1 MKSTTNALTP
11 ANAKFAPPSPSG
23 RGGRGVR
30 VKLGVLVML
39 VFVLAAIFASAIAP
53 YNPDE
58 IIESQMQGPSLRHL
72 FGTDDLGRDLFS
84 RALYG
89 ARISLTVGFVAV
101 IISILIGTLFGAL
114 SGYYGGWRDT
124 LITRFIDI
132 MLAFPSIFLILAIQA
147 MLTPNIYN
155 VMVVIGIT
163 SWMGVAR
170 LVRGEFLRIRELQY
184 VEAARSIG
192 CSDFRIIFRHIL
204 PNASGPIIVAATL
217 GMAGAVLTESALS
230 FLGMG
235 VQPPMP
241 SWGNM
246 LMDSQAYL
254 FDAPWMSVIP
264 GLLIFMTVLSLYF
277 IGEGLRERLDVR
289 S

>member
-1 MKSTTNALTP
+1 MKRINKLSIFGLSILMLFIISAIL
-11 ANAKFAPPSPSG
+11 AP
-23 RGGRGVR
+23 V
-30 VKLGVLVML
+30 
-39 VFVLAAIFASAIAP
+39 IAP

-58 IIESQMQGPSLRHL
+58 IVESQTLPPSGNHL
-72 FGTDDLGRDLFS
+72 FGTDDLGRDIFS

-89 ARISLTVGFVAV
+89 ARISMSVGLVAV
-101 IISILIGTLFGAL
+101 VIAVLIGTLFGAV
-114 SGYYGGWRDT
+114 SGYYVGIIDSV
-124 LITRFIDI
+124 IMRFVDV

-155 VMVVIGIT
+155 VMIVIGLT

-184 VEAARSIG
+184 VEAARAIG

-204 PNASGPIIVAATL
+204 PNASAPIIVAATL
-217 GMAGAVLTESALS
+217 GMAGAILTESALS

-246 LMDSQAYL
+246 LMDSQAYM
-254 FDAPWMSVIP
+254 FDAPWMAVIP
-264 GLLIFMTVLSLYF
+264 GVLILLAVLSLYF
-277 IGEGLRERLDVR
+277 VGEGLREKLNVR
-289 S
+289 G

>member
-1 MKSTTNALTP
+1 M
-11 ANAKFAPPSPSG
+11 
-23 RGGRGVR
+23 V
-30 VKLGVLVML
+30 VML
-39 VFVLAAIFASAIAP
+39 VFVLAAIFASVIAP
-53 YNPDE
+53 YNPDD

-246 LMDSQAYL
+246 LMDSQAYM
-254 FDAPWMSVIP
+254 FDAPWMAVIP

-277 IGEGLRERLDVR
+277 VGEGLREKLDVR

>member
-1 MKSTTNALTP
+1 MKRNKLASFGFILLTI
-11 ANAKFAPPSPSG
+11 
-23 RGGRGVR
+23 
-30 VKLGVLVML
+30 
-39 VFVLAAIFASAIAP
+39 FVLAAAFAPALAP
-53 YNPDE
+53 FDPDGILESE
-58 IIESQMQGPSLRHL
+58 IKGPSMKHR
-72 FGTDDLGRDLFS
+72 FGTDDLGRDILS
-84 RALYG
+84 RCLYG
-89 ARISLTVGFVAV
+89 ARISLSVGIVAV
-101 IISILIGTLFGAL
+101 VIAVLIGTFLGAV
-114 SGYYGGWRDT
+114 SGYYGGWIDGF
-124 LITRFIDI
+124 IMRFVDV

-155 VMVVIGIT
+155 VMVVIGLT

-170 LVRGEFLRIRELQY
+170 LVRGEFLRIREFQY
-184 VEAARSIG
+184 VEAARAIG

-217 GMAGAVLTESALS
+217 GMAGAILTESALS

-246 LMDSQAYL
+246 LMDSQAYM
-254 FDAPWMSVIP
+254 FDAPWMAVIP
-264 GLLIFMTVLSLYF
+264 GVLILMTVLSLYF
-277 IGEGLRERLDVR
+277 VGEGLREKLNVR

>member
-1 MKSTTNALTP
+1 MRKNKALL
-11 ANAKFAPPSPSG
+11 FAAI
-23 RGGRGVR
+23 
-30 VKLGVLVML
+30 VLTG
-39 VFVLAAIFASAIAP
+39 FVLLAIFAAWIAP
-53 YNPDE
+53 YNPEE
-58 IIESQMQGPSLRHL
+58 IVSSQTLAPSTFHL

-101 IISILIGTLFGAL
+101 VISVLIGTLFGAL
-114 SGYYGGWRDT
+114 AGYYGGAID
-124 LITRFIDI
+124 LIIMRFVDV

-155 VMVVIGIT
+155 VMVVIGAT

-184 VEAARSIG
+184 VEAARAIG

-204 PNASGPIIVAATL
+204 PNAQAPIIVAATL
-217 GMAGAVLTESALS
+217 GMAGAILTESALS
-230 FLGMG
+230 FLGLG
-235 VQPPMP
+235 VQPPTP

-246 LMDSQAYL
+246 LMDSQAYM
-254 FDAPWMSVIP
+254 FDAPWMAIIP
-264 GLLIFMTVLSLYF
+264 GILILVTVLSLYF
-277 IGEGLRERLDVR
+277 IGEALREKLDVR